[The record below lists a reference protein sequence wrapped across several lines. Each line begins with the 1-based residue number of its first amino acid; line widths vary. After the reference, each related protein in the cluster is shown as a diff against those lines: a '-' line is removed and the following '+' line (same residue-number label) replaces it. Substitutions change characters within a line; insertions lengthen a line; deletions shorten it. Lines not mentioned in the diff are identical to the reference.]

1 MPPKSKSK
9 SKSKQKPSSTTSSVE
24 KQLWSS
30 LTTLS
35 PWLLDAVATMGFTK
49 MTPVQAST
57 IPLFVGNKDVVVEAV
72 TGSGKTLAF
81 LIPIIERLIRSKETR
96 GKGFLEGII
105 ISPTRELATQIY
117 GVCEGLLKFW
127 PVTEGGDGDE
137 GEGAVPCPI
146 RPQLLVGGSNTTPQ
160 KDLKLFLSNST
171 NLVIATPGRLNDL
184 LQSDYVRTS
193 SFDVLV
199 LDEADRLLDLGFK
212 ETLMKI
218 LARLPKQ
225 RRTGLFSAS
234 VTDAVEGVMGWVGVR
249 NGVRINVKVRDHK
262 DEEKRTPVSLD
273 IGYIPVQAS
282 EKLFW
287 IPRIIESLP
296 LPPQK
301 AIVYFSTCHAVDY
314 FAHLLPVILPTYF
327 KIIAL
332 HGRQSSVNRGKNFE
346 EFVSSAG
353 VTMLL
358 TTDVAARGLDVPEV
372 DLVVQLDAPQ
382 DPKQFMHRC
391 GRSGRAGRRGKAVL
405 LLTKGREEDYAGFMK
420 VRKTPM
426 RLIPDKEIPA
436 PGEKDVK
443 EGLERLRKVVRSD
456 RAVYEKGMQGF
467 VSWVRSYKAH
477 ITSSIFRIEDVDWS
491 EAGRGWALLKMPK
504 MPELKGV
511 TDIDL
516 QLREEVDVDGIKFK
530 DKARE
535 KQRQEGIQY
544 RQTEEFQEK
553 MQQEKEQRLENKKKN
568 FAWSGKQESKEQR
581 EDKRERKRKRK
592 DAEKYSK
599 MTEEEKKEAD
609 ELQEMI
615 RQIKKSKREDDGD
628 NDDDEAE
635 EEDDDGN

>member
-1 MPPKSKSK
+1 MPSKSSSK
-9 SKSKQKPSSTTSSVE
+9 SKSKQLSSSTAGD
-24 KQLWSS
+24 KQLWTS

-57 IPLFVGNKDVVVEAV
+57 IPLFLGNKDVVVEAV

-81 LIPIIERLIRSKETR
+81 LIPVIERILRSKETR
-96 GKGFLEGII
+96 GKGFLEAIVV
-105 ISPTRELATQIY
+105 SPTRELATQIY

-127 PVTEGGDGDE
+127 PTAGSEGTEEE
-137 GEGAVPCPI
+137 GSEGTPCPV
-146 RPQLLVGGSNTTPQ
+146 RPQLLVGGSNATPQ
-160 KDLKLFLSNST
+160 KDLKLFLSNAT

-184 LQSDYVRTS
+184 LSSDYVRTS

-249 NGVRINVKVRDHK
+249 NGVRVNVKVRGHK

-273 IGYIPVQAS
+273 IGYIPVLAS
-282 EKLFW
+282 QKLFYLR
-287 IPRIIESLP
+287 RILDSLAM
-296 LPPQK
+296 PPQK
-301 AIVYFSTCHAVDY
+301 TIVYFSTCHAVDY
-314 FAHLLPVILPTYF
+314 FAHLVPVLLPEYF
-327 KIIAL
+327 TVIAL
-332 HGRQSSVNRGKNFE
+332 HGRQSSVNRTRNFE
-346 EFVSSAG
+346 QFTTATG

-358 TTDVAARGLDVPEV
+358 TTDVAARGLDIPEV
-372 DLVVQLDAPQ
+372 DLVVQMDAPQ

-405 LLTKGREEDYAGFMK
+405 LLTKGREEDYVPFMK

-426 RLIPDKEIPA
+426 RLIPETEVA
-436 PGEKDVK
+436 PPEAGEVA
-443 EGLERLRKVVRSD
+443 EGLEALRKVVKGD

-477 ITSSIFRIEDVDWS
+477 VTTSIFRIEDVDWS
-491 EAGRGWALLKMPK
+491 ETARGWALLKMPR
-504 MPELKGV
+504 MPELKGLQEEV
-511 TDIDL
+511 DL
-516 QLREEVDVDGIKFK
+516 QLAEAIDVDAIRFK

-535 KQRQEGIQY
+535 KQRQEGTAQ
-544 RQTEEFQEK
+544 RQTEEYQEK
-553 MQQEKEQRLENKKKN
+553 MQREKEKRLESKKRN
-568 FAWSGKQESKEQR
+568 SAWSGKTEAREER
-581 EDKRERKRKRK
+581 EDRRERKRKRR
-592 DAEKYSK
+592 DAERYGK
-599 MTEEEKKEAD
+599 MSVEERAQAD
-609 ELQEMI
+609 ELDEMI
-615 RQIKKSKREDDGD
+615 RQVKRGKA
-628 NDDDEAE
+628 DESE
-635 EEDDDGN
+635 

>member
-1 MPPKSKSK
+1 MPSKSRSKSK
-9 SKSKQKPSSTTSSVE
+9 PKPSSTTLSVE

-57 IPLFVGNKDVVVEAV
+57 IPLFLGNKDVVVEAV

-137 GEGAVPCPI
+137 GSSVVPCPI

-160 KDLKLFLSNST
+160 KDLKLFLSTST

-287 IPRIIESLP
+287 VPRIIESLP
-296 LPPQK
+296 LLPQK
-301 AIVYFSTCHAVDY
+301 TIVYFSTCHAVDY
-314 FAHLLPVILPTYF
+314 FAHLLPVILPAHF
-327 KIIAL
+327 KVIAL

-346 EFVSSAG
+346 EFVNSTG

-426 RLIPDKEIPA
+426 RLIPDIEIRA
-436 PGEKDVK
+436 PEEKDVR
-443 EGLERLRKVVRSD
+443 EGLEKLRKVVRGD

-477 ITSSIFRIEDVDWS
+477 VTSSIFRIEDVDWS

-516 QLREEVDVDGIKFK
+516 RLKEEVDVDGIKFK

-581 EDKRERKRKRK
+581 EDQRERKRKRR

-599 MTEEEKKEAD
+599 MTEEEKKDAD

-615 RQIKKSKREDDGD
+615 RQVKKSKQDEGGD
-628 NDDDEAE
+628 E
-635 EEDDDGN
+635 EEQEDDD

>member
-1 MPPKSKSK
+1 MPSKSSTK
-9 SKSKQKPSSTTSSVE
+9 KKQPISTSGAD
-24 KQLWSS
+24 KQLWTS

-57 IPLFVGNKDVVVEAV
+57 IPLFIGNKDVVVEAV

-81 LIPIIERLIRSKETR
+81 LIPVIERISRNKETR
-96 GKGFLEGII
+96 GKGFLEAVV

-127 PVTEGGDGDE
+127 PSSEGGGSGDPGE
-137 GEGAVPCPI
+137 GEVVEASPCPI

-160 KDLKLFLSNST
+160 KDLKLFLSNCT

-184 LQSDYVRTS
+184 LSSDYVRTS

-212 ETLMKI
+212 DTLMKI

-273 IGYIPVQAS
+273 IGYMPVLPSQ
-282 EKLFW
+282 KLFY
-287 IPRIIESLP
+287 IPRIVESLP
-296 LPPQK
+296 SPPQK
-301 AIVYFSTCHAVDY
+301 TIVYFSTCHAVDY
-314 FAHLLPVILPTYF
+314 FAHLLPALLPSYF
-327 KIIAL
+327 TLIPL
-332 HGRQSSVNRGKNFE
+332 HGRQSSVNRTKNFE
-346 EFVSSAG
+346 QFTKSTGVS
-353 VTMLL
+353 MLL
-358 TTDVAARGLDVPEV
+358 TTDVAARGLDIPEV
-372 DLVVQLDAPQ
+372 DLVIQLDAPQ
-382 DPKQFMHRC
+382 DPKQFIHRC

-405 LLTKGREEDYAGFMK
+405 LLTKGREEDYVPFMK

-426 RLIPDKEIPA
+426 RLITESEISP
-436 PGEKDVK
+436 PSEEEVS
-443 EGLERLRKVVRSD
+443 EGLEKLRKVVQSD
-456 RAVYEKGMQGF
+456 RAVYEKGLQGF
-467 VSWVRSYKAH
+467 VSWVRSYKGH
-477 ITSSIFRIEDVDWS
+477 VTTSIFRIEDVDWS
-491 EAGRGWALLKMPK
+491 ETAKGWALVKMPK
-504 MPELKGV
+504 MPELKG
-511 TDIDL
+511 L
-516 QLREEVDVDGIKFK
+516 PEVDLGLTEDVDLENIRFK

-535 KQRQEGIQY
+535 KQRQEGIQH
-544 RQTEEFQEK
+544 RQTEEYQEK
-553 MQQEKEQRLENKKKN
+553 MQKEKEMRLEMKKKKN
-568 FAWSGKQESKEQR
+568 SAWSGRQETKEQKDER
-581 EDKRERKRKRK
+581 RERKRKRK

-599 MTEEEKKEAD
+599 MSTEQKKEVD

-615 RQIKKSKREDDGD
+615 RQVKRNKQADDDDD
-628 NDDDEAE
+628 NDDEV
-635 EEDDDGN
+635 DD

>member
-1 MPPKSKSK
+1 MPSKSKSK
-9 SKSKQKPSSTTSSVE
+9 SKSKPSSTTSGGD
-24 KQLWSS
+24 KQLWAS
-30 LTTLS
+30 LATLS

-57 IPLFVGNKDVVVEAV
+57 IPLFLGNKDVVVEAV

-81 LIPIIERLIRSKETR
+81 LIPVIERIIRSKETR
-96 GKGFLEGII
+96 GKGFLEAIV
-105 ISPTRELATQIY
+105 ISPTRELATQIH

-127 PVTEGGDGDE
+127 PATEGGDGD
-137 GEGAVPCPI
+137 GGDTDAAPCPI

-199 LDEADRLLDLGFK
+199 LDEADRLLDLGLK
-212 ETLMKI
+212 DTLMKI

-273 IGYIPVQAS
+273 IGYIPVKAS

-301 AIVYFSTCHAVDY
+301 TIVYFSTCHAVDY
-314 FAHLLPVILPTYF
+314 FAHLLPVILPAYF
-327 KIIAL
+327 KVIAL

-346 EFVSSAG
+346 EFVGSTG

-372 DLVVQLDAPQ
+372 DLVIQLDAPQ

-405 LLTKGREEDYAGFMK
+405 LLTKGREEDYVGFMK

-426 RLIPDKEIPA
+426 RLIPDSEIRA
-436 PGEKDVK
+436 PEEREVK
-443 EGLERLRKVVRSD
+443 EGLEKLRKVVKGD

-467 VSWVRSYKAH
+467 VGWVRSYKAH
-477 ITSSIFRIEDVDWS
+477 VTSSIFRIEDVDWS
-491 EAGRGWALLKMPK
+491 DVGRGWALLKMPK

-511 TDIDL
+511 MGIDL
-516 QLREEVDVDGIKFK
+516 GLSEEVEVDGIKFK

-553 MQQEKEQRLENKKKN
+553 MQKEKEQRLENKKKN
-568 FAWSGKQESKEQR
+568 LAWSGKQETKEQK

-609 ELQEMI
+609 ELQDMI
-615 RQIKKSKREDDGD
+615 RQVKKSKRDDSDEDG
-628 NDDDEAE
+628 
-635 EEDDDGN
+635 EEDDD

>member
-9 SKSKQKPSSTTSSVE
+9 AKAKTSSTTSSAE
-24 KQLWSS
+24 KQIWTS

-57 IPLFVGNKDVVVEAV
+57 IPLFLGNKDVVVEAV

-81 LIPIIERLIRSKETR
+81 LIPIIERLVRSKETR
-96 GKGFLEGII
+96 GKGFLEGIV
-105 ISPTRELATQIY
+105 ISPTRELATQIH

-127 PVTEGGDGDE
+127 PVAEDGKGGEEG
-137 GEGAVPCPI
+137 VNTIPCPI

-184 LQSDYVRTS
+184 LQSEYVRTS

-212 ETLMKI
+212 DTLMKI

-273 IGYIPVQAS
+273 IGYIPVKAS

-296 LPPQK
+296 LAPQK
-301 AIVYFSTCHAVDY
+301 TIVYFSTCHAVDY
-314 FAHLLPVILPTYF
+314 FAHLLPVLLPTYF
-327 KIIAL
+327 KVIAL

-346 EFVSSAG
+346 EFVGSTGA
-353 VTMLL
+353 TMLL

-372 DLVVQLDAPQ
+372 DLVIQLDAPQ

-405 LLTKGREEDYAGFMK
+405 LLTKGREEDYVGFMK

-426 RLIPDKEIPA
+426 RLIPDTEIPV
-436 PGEKDVK
+436 PEEKTVK
-443 EGLERLRKVVRSD
+443 EGLEKLRKVVRGD

-477 ITSSIFRIEDVDWS
+477 VTSSIFRIEDMDWS

-504 MPELKGV
+504 MPELKGI

-516 QLREEVDVDGIKFK
+516 GLKGDVDIDGIKFK

-535 KQRQEGIQY
+535 RQRQEGIQY

-553 MQQEKEQRLENKKKN
+553 MQKEKEQRIENSKKN
-568 FAWSGKQESKEQR
+568 SAWSGKQETKEQR
-581 EDKRERKRKRK
+581 EDKRERKRKRR

-599 MTEEEKKEAD
+599 MTEEEKKDAD

-615 RQIKKSKREDDGD
+615 RQVKKSKQENDNENEAE
-628 NDDDEAE
+628 NDD
-635 EEDDDGN
+635 ED

>member
-1 MPPKSKSK
+1 MPSKAK
-9 SKSKQKPSSTTSSVE
+9 IKSKQKPSSTASSVE
-24 KQLWSS
+24 KQLWTS

-35 PWLLDAVATMGFTK
+35 PWLLDAVATMGFVK

-81 LIPIIERLIRSKETR
+81 LIPILERLIRSKETR

-105 ISPTRELATQIY
+105 ISPTRELATQIF

-127 PVTEGGDGDE
+127 PAVTEGGDEDAS
-137 GEGAVPCPI
+137 AVPCPI

-273 IGYIPVQAS
+273 IGYIPVRAS

-301 AIVYFSTCHAVDY
+301 TIVYFSTCHAVDY
-314 FAHLLPVILPTYF
+314 FAHLLPVILPAYF

-332 HGRQSSVNRGKNFE
+332 HGRQSSVNRGKNFD
-346 EFVSSAG
+346 EFVGSTG
-353 VTMLL
+353 TTMLL

-372 DLVVQLDAPQ
+372 DLVIQLDAPQ

-405 LLTKGREEDYAGFMK
+405 LLTKGREEDYVGFMK

-426 RLIPDKEIPA
+426 RLIPDSEIRAPDEKEV
-436 PGEKDVK
+436 KD
-443 EGLERLRKVVRSD
+443 GLEKLRKVVRGD

-504 MPELKGV
+504 MPELKAV

-516 QLREEVDVDGIKFK
+516 MLREDVDVDAIKFK

-553 MQQEKEQRLENKKKN
+553 MQKEKEQRLENKKKN
-568 FAWSGKQESKEQR
+568 LAWSGKQESKEHR

-599 MTEEEKKEAD
+599 MTEEEKKDAD

-615 RQIKKSKREDDGD
+615 RQVKKSKQDDDGEV
-628 NDDDEAE
+628 DDDEE
-635 EEDDDGN
+635 NDD